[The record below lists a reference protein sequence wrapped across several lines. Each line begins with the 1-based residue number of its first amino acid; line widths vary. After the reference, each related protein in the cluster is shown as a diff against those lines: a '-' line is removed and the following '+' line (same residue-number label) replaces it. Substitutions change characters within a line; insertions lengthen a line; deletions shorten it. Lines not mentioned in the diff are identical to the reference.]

1 MTKKASIKNK
11 SCKTTKCATTK
22 AKTYNVH
29 TEEFN
34 DGGLPVRYVRL
45 NNSKHYFVSDLVDHW
60 GRGFVDSVKNIIK
73 LRIKHNNNSQE
84 RRLVSASELRTLKL
98 A

>member
-1 MTKKASIKNK
+1 MTKKSSIKNK

-34 DGGLPVRYVRL
+34 DGGLPVRYVRP
-45 NNSKHYFVSDLVDHW
+45 NNSKHYFVSVLIDQW
-60 GRGFVDSVKNIIK
+60 GRGFVDSVKNILK

>member
-1 MTKKASIKNK
+1 MTKKTSIKNK
-11 SCKTTKCATTK
+11 SCKTAKCATTK

-60 GRGFVDSVKNIIK
+60 GRGFVDSMKTIIK

>member
-1 MTKKASIKNK
+1 MTKKSTSKNK
-11 SCKTTKCATTK
+11 SCKTTKCATSK
-22 AKTYNVH
+22 AKAYNVH

-45 NNSKHYFVSDLVDHW
+45 NNSKHYFVSDLVSHW
-60 GRGFVDSVKNIIK
+60 GRGFVDSVKKILK

-84 RRLVSASELRTLKL
+84 RRLVGASELRTLKL

>member
-1 MTKKASIKNK
+1 MTKKSSSKNK
-11 SCKTTKCATTK
+11 PCKTTKCATTK
-22 AKTYNVH
+22 AKAYNVH

-34 DGGLPVRYVRL
+34 NGAFARYIRL
-45 NNSKHYFVSDLVDHW
+45 NNSKHYFISDLVSHW
-60 GRGFVDSVKNIIK
+60 GRGFVDSLKSVLK
-73 LRIKHNNNSQE
+73 LRVKHNNNSQE

>member
-1 MTKKASIKNK
+1 MTKKSTINNK
-11 SCKTTKCATTK
+11 SCKTTKCAATK

-45 NNSKHYFVSDLVDHW
+45 NNSKHYFVSDLVSHW
-60 GRGFVDSVKNIIK
+60 GRGFVDSVKKILK

>member
-1 MTKKASIKNK
+1 MTNKTSIKNK

-34 DGGLPVRYVRL
+34 DGAFARYVRL
-45 NNSKHYFVSDLVDHW
+45 NNSKQYFISDLVSHW
-60 GRGFVDSVKNIIK
+60 GRGFVDSVKNILK

>member
-1 MTKKASIKNK
+1 MTKKAVIKKK
-11 SCKTTKCATTK
+11 SCKTTKCAATT

-29 TEEFN
+29 TEEFA
-34 DGGLPVRYVRL
+34 DGGMPVRYVRL

-60 GRGFVDSVKNIIK
+60 GRGFVDSVKKILK

>member
-1 MTKKASIKNK
+1 MTKKTSIKNK

-34 DGGLPVRYVRL
+34 DGAFARYVRL
-45 NNSKHYFVSDLVDHW
+45 NNSKHYFISDLVSHW
-60 GRGFVDSVKNIIK
+60 GRGFVDSVKNILK

>member
-1 MTKKASIKNK
+1 MTKKSSSKNK
-11 SCKTTKCATTK
+11 SCKTTKCAAAK

-34 DGGLPVRYVRL
+34 DGAFARYVRL
-45 NNSKHYFVSDLVDHW
+45 NNSKHYFISDLVSHW
-60 GRGFVDSVKNIIK
+60 GRGFVDSVKNILK
-73 LRIKHNNNSQE
+73 LRINHNNNSQE
-84 RRLVSASELRTLKL
+84 RRLVSASELRALKL

>member
-1 MTKKASIKNK
+1 MTKKSSIKNK
-11 SCKTTKCATTK
+11 SCKTAKCTTTK
-22 AKTYNVH
+22 TNTYNVYA
-29 TEEFN
+29 EEFN
-34 DGGLPVRYVRL
+34 DGTVARYVRL
-45 NNSKHYFVSDLVDHW
+45 NNSKHYFISDLVGHW

-84 RRLVSASELRTLKL
+84 RRLVRASELRTLKL